1 MVVLLGGL
9 GTRLIGADSNRP
21 KAMVDIYGKPFFYY
35 QLCLMQQYNLKN
47 FIFCIAH
54 KGDIIKSFFQDGRK
68 FGANIKYSYDGKKQ
82 LGTGGALRK
91 ILPLLKEDFMV
102 IYGDSYMDVDYDE
115 LVYTYYRVKKDKGKK
130 GLMVVF
136 KNKNRYDTSNVIF
149 KGGKLLKYGKQHI
162 SSDMEY
168 IDYGISILNKNVVR
182 KIPKGKYFDLS
193 ALYGELVKN
202 SLMSGYEVKKRFYEI
217 GMPSSLHKTKK
228 FIYQN
233 VILKKPAVLFDRD
246 GTLNPLVYNDNAE
259 QLDSPLDPKKIA
271 LLPGVVNSLRMIKR
285 LGYNIIVIT
294 NQPAA
299 AKGKTTLSRLYEVN
313 NKFRDI
319 LAEKNIY
326 FDDILL
332 CPHHPIGS
340 SYSKERFLIKECM
353 CRKPKPG
360 LINMAVKKF
369 NIDID
374 KSYMV
379 GDSYTD
385 IQAGKSAGLK
395 SVFVGQ
401 YKYDSCGYMQ
411 AHRPDYIFKS
421 IYDFAR
427 YLKGVSRKNGLDERS
442 KNKNLCR

>member
-1 MVVLLGGL
+1 MKNIQVVVLLGGL
-9 GTRLIGADSNRP
+9 GTRLNSIDSNKP
-21 KAMVDIYGKPFFYY
+21 KAMIDIYGKPFFYY
-35 QLCLMQQYNLKN
+35 QLHLMKQYGLRN
-47 FIFCIAH
+47 FIFCVGY
-54 KGDIIKSFFQDGRK
+54 KGKVIRSFFQNGRR
-68 FGANIKYSYDGKKQ
+68 FGVNIKYSYDGKKQ

-91 ILPLLKEDFMV
+91 ILPLLKEDFIV
-102 IYGDSYMDVDYDE
+102 IYGDSYMDADYGE
-115 LVYTYYRVKKDKGKK
+115 LVYTYYRVKKDKGKR
-130 GLMVVF
+130 GLIAVF
-136 KNKNRYDTSNVIF
+136 KNKNRYDTSNVLF
-149 KGGKLLKYGKQHI
+149 KGGKLLKYDKQHI

-168 IDYGISILNKNVVR
+168 IDYGISILNKSVVK

-193 ALYGELVKN
+193 SLYHELVKN
-202 SLMSGYEVKKRFYEI
+202 GQMSGYEVNKRFYEI
-217 GMPSSLHKTKK
+217 GTPFSLRETKE
-228 FIYQN
+228 FIYQS

-246 GTLNPLVYNDNAE
+246 GTLNSLVYNDNTE
-259 QLDSPLDPKKIA
+259 QLDSPLDPEKVV
-271 LLPGVVNSLRMIKR
+271 LLPGVVISLRMIKR

-313 NKFRDI
+313 NRFRNI

-332 CPHHPIGS
+332 CPHHPVGS

-395 SVFVGQ
+395 SVFIGQ
-401 YKYDSCGYMQ
+401 YKYDGCGYMQ

-427 YLKGVSRKNGLDERS
+427 YLKG
-442 KNKNLCR
+442 